1 MATDLVLAIFHHFL
15 AFLLASVLATEW
27 ALVRPGLGGRNLA
40 LLGRL
45 DAAYGGIAGTLIAV
59 GILRVFF
66 GLKGWEY
73 YVYNTMFWAKMAS
86 LAAVGLLSMGPTARI
101 VRWRKAATGRPGL
114 CRARHRNRDGPLLY
128 QGADRRL
135 RADPHL
141 RRHHGPRRILLSG

>member
-15 AFLLASVLATEW
+15 AFLLASVLAAEW
-27 ALVRPGLGGRNLA
+27 TLVRPGLGGRTLA

-59 GILRVFF
+59 GLLRVFF

-86 LAAVGLLSMGPTARI
+86 LAAVGMLSMGRQRASSDGARPRPIRPTSCPTPRS
-101 VRWRKAATGRPGL
+101 RPRAPTSR
-114 CRARHRNRDGPLLY
+114 CRSSASR
-128 QGADRRL
+128 
-135 RADPHL
+135 
-141 RRHHGPRRILLSG
+141 